1 MKKYIVMAC
10 FLTLRNEIVSL
21 ITLCIMCVF
30 FLWDFGLLV
39 GKEKW

>member
-1 MKKYIVMAC
+1 MKKYIVVAC
-10 FLTLRNEIVSL
+10 FLALRNEIVSMVA
-21 ITLCIMCVF
+21 LCIMCVM

>member
-1 MKKYIVMAC
+1 MKKYIVLSC
-10 FLTLRNEIVSL
+10 FLALRNEIVSL
-21 ITLCIMCVF
+21 ITLCIMCAM

>member
-1 MKKYIVMAC
+1 MKKYLVAC
-10 FLTLRNEIVSL
+10 VFLAARNEILSL
-21 ITLCIMCVF
+21 VTLCVICAM